1 MSDFAAACLFAV
13 VVWFG
18 FLVAGMAVGYAA
30 KPPEKVEAID
40 CSIFAALPL
49 LKEAQ
54 PFLRDPAIPTE
65 ADFRTRL
72 AYTQDWNDRRS
83 DIARRFDELVRVCD
97 EHVKTLGSGN

>member
-1 MSDFAAACLFAV
+1 MRDNYVGIGAA
-13 VVWFG
+13 VWFFG
-18 FLVAGMAVGYAA
+18 ALLLFSVANAA
-30 KPPEKVEAID
+30 KPPEKVDSID

-54 PFLRDPAIPTE
+54 PFLRDPVIPTE
-65 ADFRTRL
+65 ADFKTRL